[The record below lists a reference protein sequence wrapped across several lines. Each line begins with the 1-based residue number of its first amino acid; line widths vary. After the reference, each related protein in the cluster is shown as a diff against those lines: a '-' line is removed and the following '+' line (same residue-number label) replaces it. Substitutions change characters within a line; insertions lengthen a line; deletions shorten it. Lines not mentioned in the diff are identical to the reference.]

1 MSIRFVI
8 ELNVS
13 MIHPSDCFFLLS
25 LSLYL
30 SREKLLLSIL
40 FETLNLIRKQI
51 CNSNISFGMRANR
64 RINRTK
70 IFKVTISSDRTLI
83 LRDAFESKIFDSVKR
98 RKKKNIP
105 IDIVHGIISYGEIY
119 WNTFETPEQNPFFRK
134 GVVDVKTGKGIGPEM
149 KI

>member
-1 MSIRFVI
+1 M
-8 ELNVS
+8 
-13 MIHPSDCFFLLS
+13 
-25 LSLYL
+25 YL
-30 SREKLLLSIL
+30 SEC
-40 FETLNLIRKQI
+40 EQI
-51 CNSNISFGMRANR
+51 G

-70 IFKVTISSDRTLI
+70 IFKITINSDRTLI
-83 LRDAFESKIFDSVKR
+83 LRDAFESKIFDSVTKR

-105 IDIVHGIISYGEIY
+105 IDIVHGIISYGGIY

>member
-1 MSIRFVI
+1 M
-8 ELNVS
+8 
-13 MIHPSDCFFLLS
+13 
-25 LSLYL
+25 
-30 SREKLLLSIL
+30 
-40 FETLNLIRKQI
+40 
-51 CNSNISFGMRANR
+51 
-64 RINRTK
+64 K
-70 IFKVTISSDRTLI
+70 IFKITISSDRTLI